1 MNDSILNKIKKAI
14 HNPRKLAVYLLFQIA
29 PILPDRFFIKILFRL
44 RMGYKLNLD
53 SPQTYSEK
61 LQWLKLYNRKPE
73 YTQMVDKFA
82 AKEYVAKIIGQE
94 YIIPTLGVW
103 EKFDDIDFDKLPN
116 QFVLKT
122 THGGGNTGVVICKD
136 KSTLDR
142 DAAKKKLDRSLKSDI
157 YKSLKEWPYKNV
169 AKRIIAEQFI
179 ESSERQDLADYKF
192 FCFNGEPKFCQVI
205 AGRESGTTT
214 IDWYDKDWI
223 HQDFHEPKNY
233 PFSKEGHTKPSCFEE
248 MLHLASKLS
257 VGQPFLR
264 VDFYEID
271 NQIKFGELTFFPTS
285 GMGGFDPMEWDYKF
299 GEWIKLPK

>member
-1 MNDSILNKIKKAI
+1 MNDSILNKIKKGI
-14 HNPRKLAVYLLFQIA
+14 HNPRKLSVYILFQIA
-29 PILPDRFFIKILFRL
+29 PILPDRFYIKILFRL
-44 RMGYKLNLD
+44 KMGYKLNLD

-73 YTQMVDKFA
+73 YTQMVDKYE
-82 AKEYVAKIIGQE
+82 AKKYVANIIGEE

-103 EKFDDIDFDKLPN
+103 DKFDDINIDKLPD

-214 IDWYDKDWI
+214 IDWYDKNWI